1 MPVVTYHR
9 AQQDREDHPDE
20 QQDCP
25 AVLPQ
30 LVFRPRRLSRGLRAG
45 MRFVRVFMWVRRGEW
60 LDDGRNVEKGAA
72 LGISWVRSAS
82 IASRGTA
89 PAAVMYREV
98 CKKLLAGKC

>member
-9 AQQDREDHPDE
+9 AQQDWEDHPDE

-45 MRFVRVFMWVRRGEW
+45 VRFVRVFMWVRRGEW
-60 LDDGRNVEKGAA
+60 LNDGRDVEEGAA
-72 LGISWVRSAS
+72 LGMS
-82 IASRGTA
+82 
-89 PAAVMYREV
+89 
-98 CKKLLAGKC
+98 